1 MGVAKDRC
9 LETSTTTGTGNV
21 TVAGAITGYRTLASA
36 LDLNSRID
44 YAIEAV
50 DGTGIPTGE
59 WEVGEGYLS
68 GATTLVREIVTASS
82 NANALVNFSAGT
94 KRVFVTL
101 GATEWQDKGQQAA
114 RASFMA
120 MS

>member
-21 TVAGAITGYRTLASA
+21 TLAGAITGYRTLASA
-36 LDLNSRID
+36 IDLNSRID
-44 YAIEAV
+44 YAIEGV

-59 WEVGEGYLS
+59 WEEGEGFLS
-68 GATTLVREIVTASS
+68 GATTLVRDLAIASS

-94 KRVFVTL
+94 KRVFITL
-101 GATEWQDKGQQAA
+101 GASNWQDVGQQVA
-114 RASFMA
+114 RASYMA